1 MRIKQIIPLI
11 IFLLSVLPFT
21 SCSGEIEVANQPVKE
36 GENFEEVFELPELPD
51 SIEFC
56 GTMLKFDNFDIRE
69 RLDKEIIVNTYRHS
83 ATIQYLKRA
92 NRYFP
97 AIVNTLKLNN
107 IPEDFKYLCVAESG
121 LEQVTSRSGAKGFWQ
136 FMPFTAKEYGLIV
149 NAEVDERYNV
159 TKSTNA
165 ACQYLNQ
172 AQKKFNDWLLTAA
185 SYNRGMGGI
194 SRDLESQKVDKYFDL
209 HLNTETSR
217 YVFRIIALKIVM
229 ENPEKYGFALNDNH
243 LYNPVLTKSIEV
255 EKSIPDLAEW
265 AIEQGS
271 NFRMLKLLNP
281 WILGHK
287 LTFRSRKYIIR
298 LPKNV

>member
-1 MRIKQIIPLI
+1 MRIKQVIPLI
-11 IFLLSVLPFT
+11 VFLLLALPFT
-21 SCSGEIEVANQPVKE
+21 SCSGEIKVASNPDKE
-36 GENFEEVFELPELPD
+36 EEAIEAIFKLPELPD

-56 GTMLKFDNFDIRE
+56 GVMLKFDNFDIRE

-83 ATIQYLKRA
+83 ATFQYLKRA

-97 AIVNTLKLNN
+97 EIVNSLKAHN

-149 NAEVDERYNV
+149 NPEVDERYNV
-159 TKSTNA
+159 IKSTEA
-165 ACQYLNQ
+165 ACKYLSQ

-194 SRDLESQKVDKYFDL
+194 SRDLESQNVDKYFDL

-229 ENPEKYGFALNDNH
+229 ENPEKYGFHLSENQ

-255 EKSIPDLAEW
+255 DQSIPNLAEW
-265 AIEQGS
+265 AIEHGS

-281 WILGHK
+281 WILGEK

-298 LPKNV
+298 LPKDA